1 MFDGHPN
8 PWFHVCRLLLFAC
21 AAPYGKKGLSP
32 GKGLVHLG
40 SGGCTRVAETDS
52 PQRWDWLV
60 GVVQRGSSI
69 YLSLC
74 ATRQARPLPIA
85 SYSRFHAEKNKLLLV
100 SYHCSINYVP
110 PGVWRSFVPRGN
122 CSEHNPGQAGS
133 DGQEQ
138 NIGDCSVERGE
149 GNTR

>member
-1 MFDGHPN
+1 MVTGTPV
-8 PWFHVCRLLLFAC
+8 PRLSFFA
-21 AAPYGKKGLSP
+21 ARLRGPIWQKGIVSW
-32 GKGLVHLG
+32 KGTVHLG
-40 SGGCTRVAETDS
+40 SGGRTRVAETDS

-133 DGQEQ
+133 DGRKQ